1 MNLGA
6 YFGKVCYN
14 IFIKNKKGKNMFIK
28 QLEIENF
35 KTISKKEIFNFHNGI
50 NVLQGKNGVGKSNIL
65 DSINFLQ
72 GKKDKRVSNN
82 EQFFHNYDFS
92 KAVKVKL
99 ITDANDTIERIL
111 KWYSS
116 GVTKSIYYI
125 NGELSTKEK
134 ANEFLRN
141 LNIEIIDN
149 EKCLEIFENI
159 PEHVKIIKEKSQ
171 NIQILTTSHLRPI
184 IELADNI
191 ITIHKKVNPINL

>member
-14 IFIKNKKGKNMFIK
+14 IFIKNKKGENMFIK

-116 GVTKSIYYI
+116 GVTKSTYYI

>member
-1 MNLGA
+1 
-6 YFGKVCYN
+6 
-14 IFIKNKKGKNMFIK
+14 MFIK